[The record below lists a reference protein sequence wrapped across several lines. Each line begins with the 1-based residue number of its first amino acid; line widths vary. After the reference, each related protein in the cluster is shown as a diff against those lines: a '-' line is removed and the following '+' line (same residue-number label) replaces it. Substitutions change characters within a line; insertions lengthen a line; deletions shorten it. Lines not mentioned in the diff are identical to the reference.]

1 MPEFVRIPGDRV
13 GVLIGSDGETKKML
27 ENRCGVKLEI
37 TGDGGVTITAK
48 DEDGLKEWK
57 ALDIVK
63 AIGRGFN
70 PKYAVALLKEDYAL
84 SIIDLYEIF
93 RHKDSDVKR
102 IKARV
107 IGESGK
113 AWRTIEDLT
122 NTKMAVYGRTIA
134 IIGLEDDI
142 ALCEHAIDMLIK
154 GAQHQNVYAFL
165 ERGGKSRRAGL

>member
-13 GVLIGSDGETKKML
+13 GVLIGSEGETKKML
-27 ENRCGVKLEI
+27 ENRCNVKLEI

-48 DEDGLKEWK
+48 DEDGLREWK

-70 PKYAVALLKEDYAL
+70 PRYAVALLKEDYAL
-84 SIIDLYEIF
+84 TIIDLYEIF

-102 IKARV
+102 VKSRI

-113 AWRTIEDLT
+113 AWQTIEDLT
-122 NTKMAVYGRTIA
+122 NTKMSVYGRTIG

-142 ALCEHAIDMLIK
+142 VLCEQAISMLIK
-154 GAQHQNVYAFL
+154 GAQHQSVYAFL
-165 ERGGKSRRAGL
+165 ERGRKIQRTGV